1 MIHMDEK
8 LINYINAQTKVQD
21 STSKVIDRMN
31 EIINIQSKRIR
42 QQDKSIKFVGFMQI
56 ATLIVL
62 ALVHSVHS
70 GWLQ

>member
-1 MIHMDEK
+1 MINMDEK
-8 LINYINAQTKVQD
+8 LLNYINAQTKVQD

>member
-1 MIHMDEK
+1 MDEK

-62 ALVHSVHS
+62 ALVHSLHS